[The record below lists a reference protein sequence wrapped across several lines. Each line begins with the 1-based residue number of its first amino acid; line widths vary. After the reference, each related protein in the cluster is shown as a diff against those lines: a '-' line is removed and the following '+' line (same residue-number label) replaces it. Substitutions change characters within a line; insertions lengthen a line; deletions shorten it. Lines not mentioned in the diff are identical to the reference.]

1 MPFAQFLIGLFLL
14 LLSSFESTLYV
25 LGNSP
30 LSETWFANI
39 FSPSIAFILFT
50 GSFEEQTSKFLVR
63 SNLLFVFCPFASHAF
78 GVQILCLALDPED
91 HFSQKVLSF

>member
-39 FSPSIAFILFT
+39 FSPSIAFILFM
-50 GSFEEQTSKFLVR
+50 GSSEEPTFKFLVR
-63 SNLLFVFCPFASHAF
+63 SNLLFASCPFASHAF
-78 GVQILCLALDPED
+78 GAQVLCLALDPED
-91 HFSQKVLSF
+91 HFSQEVLSF